1 MKHYAFSAHP
11 HEKRMQKPA
20 VYKIQFARAC
30 REAERFSYKNPE
42 LYGRVMEDNIRV
54 DPLVVSKFLGFKLGR
69 KKK

>member
-1 MKHYAFSAHP
+1 
-11 HEKRMQKPA
+11 MQKPA

-30 REAERFSYKNPE
+30 REVERFSYKYPE
-42 LYGRVMEDNIRV
+42 LYRRVIEDNIRA